1 MTDDDMRNEKL
12 SMITNIKILLQLK
25 KRFIYISADWTQS
38 RDILSTKTN
47 KRMLNSMLNGLIPPL
62 TSNPLPIKDH

>member
-25 KRFIYISADWTQS
+25 KKDLYIYLPTGRSQETYYQRKPINVCLTVCLTV
-38 RDILSTKTN
+38 LS
-47 KRMLNSMLNGLIPPL
+47 LL
-62 TSNPLPIKDH
+62 

>member
-25 KRFIYISADWTQS
+25 KKIYIYICRLEAV
-38 RDILSTKTN
+38 
-47 KRMLNSMLNGLIPPL
+47 KRHTINENQ
-62 TSNPLPIKDH
+62 